1 MRRIRF
7 TFPRRTAAAGAA
19 LAAALGTGFAAAPAA
34 HAEDI
39 RARQWYLD
47 PMQASAMLKVAT
59 GAGITV
65 AVVDTGVN
73 AQQPELR
80 GKVLPG
86 KVFGRSG
93 DGRTD
98 PDGHGTTMAML
109 IAGDGLGGSGV
120 QGLAPGARILPVV
133 NPTEGQMAEAIRY
146 AVDHGAKV
154 INVSEAISPLAL
166 PSELAPIASAV
177 KYADEHGDLVFAGVG
192 NDGKKGA
199 PVSYPAATEGAVGVT
214 ALDQKGD
221 VASLASYGPQ
231 VALAAPGVALPGH
244 CIKSLGHSEGYC
256 LVDGT
261 SGATALASASAALIW
276 SAHPHWTGN
285 QVLRVMIDTASR
297 PTTGKV
303 PSDYLGYGG
312 VRPRLALLG
321 AHVDPGPANV
331 SPLYPDL
338 FAKPSAKPSAPA
350 SAAPSHSASSGAG
363 SAAGTSDNSSSGS
376 GPLWIAVG
384 AAAVVVIAAAV
395 GLLTVRRRHAA
406 PPTPPPTANG
416 PTAYGQFPY
425 GTPPT
430 GYGPP
435 SGGSVPPPGGTP
447 PPYGPPSDR

>member
-19 LAAALGTGFAAAPAA
+19 LAAALGTGIAAAPAA

-59 GAGITV
+59 GAGVTV
-65 AVVDTGVN
+65 GVIDTGVN

-86 KVFGRSG
+86 KVFGGSG

-98 PDGHGTTMAML
+98 PNGHGTSMAML

-133 NPTEGQMAEAIRY
+133 NPTEGRMAEAIRY

-154 INVSEAISPLAL
+154 INVSQDMGASPLRN
-166 PSELAPIASAV
+166 ELVPLESAV
-177 KYADEHGDLVFAGVG
+177 KYADQHGDLVFAAVG
-192 NDGKKGA
+192 NDGKKGT
-199 PVSYPAATEGAVGVT
+199 PVAYPAAIEGAVGVT
-214 ALDQKGD
+214 AIDQNGK
-221 VASLASYGPQ
+221 VAAFADYGPH

-244 CIKSLGHSEGYC
+244 CSKSLGDSEGYC

-338 FAKPSAKPSAPA
+338 FAKPSAKPSAAPA
-350 SAAPSHSASSGAG
+350 RSASSGAG

-395 GLLTVRRRHAA
+395 GLLTVRRRRHAA

-416 PTAYGQFPY
+416 PTAYGQSPY

-447 PPYGPPSDR
+447 PPYGHPSDR